1 MENIE
6 IARILNDY
14 AELLELK
21 NANRFRVG
29 SYRRAAQMIQSL
41 SEPVAQMIAERK
53 ELTELPGV
61 GKSMAE
67 HIAEIVQTGG
77 LKALAAL
84 HQEFPAS
91 MSELLQL
98 EGLGPK
104 RTKQLHTTLK
114 VKSIKELALAIDAGK
129 LDSLPGFGKKS
140 IEKLRQAIRT
150 FEKRPKRFLLR
161 DADQLVRPLIEYLR
175 AAGGIE
181 QLEVAGSY
189 RRRMETVGDIDILV
203 ACENAE
209 PVMQRFQ
216 TYPEV
221 ERVLGAGTT
230 RGTVILRSGL
240 QVDLRVLPQSCYGA
254 ALNYFTGSKAHNIA
268 LRTLG
273 VERGLRISEY
283 GIFRL
288 PKGVSV
294 DDLGKT
300 EGERIGGANEEDLFR
315 ILKLDYVPPE
325 LREDRGE
332 IQAAREHKLP
342 DLIKLE
348 DIRGDF
354 HMHSKWTDGHNTIE
368 EMIRACAELGY
379 QYGCISDHS
388 KAVRVAG
395 GLGAQE
401 FVEQRKEIEKLRVN
415 LRGTRLLAGCE
426 VDILPDGSLD
436 LPDEILDQLDIVIA
450 AVHSKM
456 DMSQSDMTKRVVK
469 ALAHPAV
476 TILAHP
482 TGRLIN
488 DREPFAID
496 LEEVFRAAKAS
507 GVAIELNGQ
516 PQRLDLNDV
525 YVHRAMELGIKI
537 SINTDA
543 HATEQLKFMRYA
555 VDQARRGWL
564 EKRHVLNTMTWPQL
578 EKWLKQRRQ
587 RFAKAAA
594 L

>member
-1 MENIE
+1 MENVE

-14 AELLELK
+14 AELLEFK
-21 NANRFRVG
+21 NENRFRVG

-41 SEPVAQMIAERK
+41 SEPLAQMIAERK
-53 ELTELPGV
+53 DLTELPGV

-67 HIAEIVQTGG
+67 HITEIVQTGG
-77 LKALAAL
+77 LKALTAL
-84 HQEFPAS
+84 RQEFPAS

-114 VKSIKELALAIDAGK
+114 IKSIKELALAIDAGK

-161 DADQLVRPLIEYLR
+161 DADQLVRPLIEYLS
-175 AAGGIE
+175 AAGGIG

-209 PVMQRFQ
+209 PAMQRFQ
-216 TYPEV
+216 SYPEV
-221 ERVLGAGTT
+221 ERVLSAGTT

-283 GIFRL
+283 GIFRV
-288 PKGVSV
+288 PRGANAE
-294 DDLGKT
+294 DLGKA
-300 EGERIGGANEEDLFR
+300 EGERIGGAKEEDLFR

-342 DLIKLE
+342 ELIKLE

-354 HMHSKWTDGHNTIE
+354 HMHSKWTDGHNSIE
-368 EMIRACAELGY
+368 EMLHACAELGY
-379 QYGCISDHS
+379 QYCSISDHS

-395 GLGAQE
+395 GLGAKE
-401 FVEQRKEIEKLRVN
+401 FVEQRKEIENLRSN
-415 LRGTRLLAGCE
+415 FRGTRLLAGCE

-436 LPDEILDQLDIVIA
+436 LPDEILDRLDIVIA

-456 DMSQSDMTKRVVK
+456 DMTQSEMTKRVVK
-469 ALAHPAV
+469 ALGHPAV
-476 TILAHP
+476 TMLAHP

-488 DREPFAID
+488 EREPFAID
-496 LEEVFRAAKAS
+496 LEEVFSAAKEY

-525 YVHRAMELGIKI
+525 YVHRAMELGVKI
-537 SINTDA
+537 SLNTDA
-543 HATEQLKFMRYA
+543 HGTEQLKFMRYG

-578 EKWLKQRRQ
+578 DKWLKQRRQ